1 MRSFKNP
8 GIVKF
13 LDLGWQTKKVLP
25 EVKRVWRNQL
35 TNSSFILSPAVSE
48 FERAFSEFSKVA
60 YCSGVANG
68 TDALEIG
75 LRSLGVGHG
84 DEVIVPANS
93 FVASAIAVTRAGA
106 TPVFVDCEPGTW
118 LIDVSGIESAIS
130 PRTKAVMPVH
140 LYGQMA
146 SMGVLRTLAEK
157 HGLFIVEDVAQ
168 AQGASQDGKTAGS
181 IGDVAG
187 TSFYPGKNL
196 GAMGDGG
203 AVLTMSRDI
212 AERANALR
220 NYGSAVKYQ
229 HPIFGFNS
237 RLDSLQ
243 AAVLQAKLRHLADWN
258 AMRRSQAEFYVDA
271 LRGEERIILPV
282 VGEGNTHVWHLF
294 VVHVENRD
302 EVMQKMEELGVQ
314 TGIHYPTPIHL
325 LGMYEHLGHSAGAFP
340 IAEQS
345 AKTAISLP
353 IYPGLTQGS
362 QFRVVRALRK
372 SLGLGH

>member
-1 MRSFKNP
+1 LFKNSRT
-8 GIVKF
+8 VKF

-25 EVKRVWRNQL
+25 EVKRAWRKQL
-35 TNSSFILSPAVSE
+35 DNSSFILSPSVSE
-48 FERAFSEFSKVA
+48 FEKAFSEFSKVS
-60 YCSGVANG
+60 YCVGVANG

-75 LRSLGVGHG
+75 LRSLGVGDG

-106 TPVFVDCEPGTW
+106 TPVFVDCEPATW
-118 LIDVSGIESAIS
+118 LIDVSRIETVIS
-130 PRTKAVMPVH
+130 PRTKAIMPVH

-146 SMGVLRTLAEK
+146 QMGAIQTLAK
-157 HGLFIVEDVAQ
+157 NHGLFIVEDVAQ
-168 AQGASQDGKTAGS
+168 AQGALQDGKPAGAT
-181 IGDVAG
+181 GDVAG

-212 AERANALR
+212 GERAKALR
-220 NYGSAVKYQ
+220 NYGSPVKYQ
-229 HPIFGFNS
+229 HPVFGFNS

-243 AAVLQAKLRHLADWN
+243 AAVLRAKLRYLDDWN
-258 AMRRSQAEFYVDA
+258 AMRRSQAEFYVNA
-271 LRGEERIILPV
+271 LRGEERIILPAL
-282 VGEGNTHVWHLF
+282 GDGNTHVWHLF

-325 LGMYEHLGHSAGAFP
+325 LGMYEHLGYRAGAFP

-345 AKTAISLP
+345 AKTAISMP
-353 IYPGLTQGS
+353 IYPGLTKDS
-362 QFRVVRALRK
+362 QFRVVEALRK
-372 SLGLGH
+372 SLDLGR